1 MYGPSVFVHLTPF
14 MLDCHQPKETGPPD
28 GAGRRSIY
36 QQIDRNFLS
45 PLMLAF
51 DMPSPFGSQ
60 GRRSQSNVP
69 AQALSLLNDPF
80 VVEQTTR
87 WADRDLAIS
96 GKNDRQR
103 ASLMME
109 QAHGVPPTEQQATA
123 MEAFLA
129 RQSDEYGARDRRAW
143 ADLGHALINMKAFY
157 YVR

>member
-1 MYGPSVFVHLTPF
+1 
-14 MLDCHQPKETGPPD
+14 
-28 GAGRRSIY
+28 
-36 QQIDRNFLS
+36 
-45 PLMLAF
+45 MLAF